1 MVEYTYEVMIIQY
14 KTTKILL
21 TGHIQPEVQTIIEY
35 WCKCANNL
43 WNSVIFRVRQSH
55 FENCDYE
62 QFFDENDILRTWRK
76 DKKVKINYG
85 QLCQDLKSDENY
97 QLLGGQQGQQLIKVI
112 CETFKSYNKLLP
124 MWFKGQLTGKPKL
137 PNYRR
142 KAGLCPFK
150 FTKQVLKIDSRLN
163 LCRLP
168 LNKKSKSDYVWGDI
182 LIPCPHN
189 LTQDNLVEV
198 KILPKLGKLWAEY
211 VIKESQTLAE
221 GLDYTQGLGIDPG
234 VNNWLTCVSTQGKSF
249 ILDGH
254 KVKSVNARYNKLVA
268 KYKQGKS
275 DFYWDEKLDKIAHYR
290 DCFMRDA
297 VNKAARFIINY
308 CLNNCI
314 GNIVF
319 GWGQGVKNKSNLGTK
334 NNQNFV
340 QIPTAR
346 LKERIKQLAESV
358 GINFVETEESYTSIA
373 SFLDDDFLPTY
384 GEKPQEWKPSGKR
397 VKRGL
402 YKSSNG
408 HLINADANG
417 ASNILR
423 KVTTQLNLDLIK
435 VDKEALALPKRYR
448 LDYLSKSYRQRVET
462 QQQLSFVTSM

>member
-1 MVEYTYEVMIIQY
+1 MKISYR
-14 KTTKILL
+14 TTKILL
-21 TGHIQPEVQTIIEY
+21 TSHIEQEVQAILEY
-35 WCKCANNL
+35 WSKCANSL
-43 WNSVIFRVRQSH
+43 WNSVVFEIRKFY
-55 FENCDYE
+55 FENSQYIE
-62 QFFDENDILRTWRK
+62 YFDIHGMIKFWRK
-76 DKKVKINYG
+76 DKKVKVNYS
-85 QLCQDLKSDENY
+85 QLCKEFKNNENY
-97 QLLGGQQGQQLIKVI
+97 QLLGGHQGQQLIKMV
-112 CETFKSYNKLLP
+112 CSSFKSYNELLS
-124 MWFKGQLTGKPKL
+124 MWFKGEIEDKPNL
-137 PNYRR
+137 PKYR
-142 KAGLCPFK
+142 KKSGLCPFK
-150 FTKQVLKIDSRLN
+150 FTKQVLKIDTQAH

-168 LNKKSKSDYVWGDI
+168 LNKESKSDYVWGDV

-189 LTQDNLVEV
+189 LNQENLVEV
-198 KILPKLGKLWAEY
+198 KITPRLGKLWAEY
-211 VIKESQTLAE
+211 VTKETEPKAQC
-221 GLDYTQGLGIDPG
+221 LDYSQGLGIDPG

-448 LDYLSKSYRQRVET
+448 LDSLSKSYRQRVET